1 MTTKPAAATEH
12 LFSCG
17 TLQQVAD
24 YRRERVPLAS
34 DAQAW
39 DYVAARD
46 ALPWPARRH
55 RHGQLARAGGVSR
68 IELQDQ
74 ASLRLPADTRFQP

>member
-34 DAQAW
+34 DALAW

-46 ALPWPARRH
+46 ALP
-55 RHGQLARAGGVSR
+55 
-68 IELQDQ
+68 
-74 ASLRLPADTRFQP
+74 